1 MVTEEEVANLRRGP
15 ESQPRVL
22 QGPGSPGPS
31 WERSRLRASS
41 SRRRTLMV
49 AAGGQS
55 PKEGGSGEAGLQRLQ
70 RLQRRQ
76 GHRLYGLEDCTTA
89 HTDVKG
95 GVQRQG
101 EILINNL
108 PHQALS
114 RRGVTWTPVSLWLK
128 LDPELGLQAWRRLL
142 PSALS

>member
-1 MVTEEEVANLRRGP
+1 MCGTQRKRF
-15 ESQPRVL
+15 
-22 QGPGSPGPS
+22 PS
-31 WERSRLRASS
+31 
-41 SRRRTLMV
+41 T
-49 AAGGQS
+49 
-55 PKEGGSGEAGLQRLQ
+55 GLQIHTPFPGDLTFRVIDTHSGPHCLWLVGLQ

-76 GHRLYGLEDCTTA
+76 GHCLYGLEDCTTA

-114 RRGVTWTPVSLWLK
+114 RRGVTWTPVSLWLQ

>member
-1 MVTEEEVANLRRGP
+1 
-15 ESQPRVL
+15 
-22 QGPGSPGPS
+22 
-31 WERSRLRASS
+31 
-41 SRRRTLMV
+41 MV
-49 AAGGQS
+49 AAGGRS
-55 PKEGGSGEAGLQRLQ
+55 PKEGGSGEAGLQ

-108 PHQALS
+108 SCQALS
-114 RRGVTWTPVSLWLK
+114 RRGVTWTPVSL
-128 LDPELGLQAWRRLL
+128 RL
-142 PSALS
+142 